1 VADPTSDAAAIRRRV
16 AAYDWH
22 AVAEALD
29 AHGYARLPRL
39 LTAAQCRAAE
49 ESWDDE
55 QRFRSFIDM
64 ARHGYGEGHYRY
76 FANPLPPLVSALR
89 THLYPRLA
97 RIANGW
103 EARLDRAPGWPPTLG
118 ALRARCHAAGQ
129 RRPTPLLL
137 RYTADGYNCLHQDR
151 YGDVWFPLQVVCPLS
166 RVDADYEGG
175 ELLLVEQRPRM
186 QSRASALRL
195 ARGEGL
201 IFPGRERPV
210 EGARRPY
217 RVQVRHGVSRLIS
230 GQRSALGVIFHDAL

>member
-1 VADPTSDAAAIRRRV
+1 VAD
-16 AAYDWH
+16 
-22 AVAEALD
+22 
-29 AHGYARLPRL
+29 
-39 LTAAQCRAAE
+39 
-49 ESWDDE
+49 
-55 QRFRSFIDM
+55 
-64 ARHGYGEGHYRY
+64 
-76 FANPLPPLVSALR
+76 PLPPLVSALR

-103 EARLDRAPGWPPTLG
+103 EERLGRASGWPPTLG

-186 QSRASALRL
+186 QARASALRL